1 MTKRAKPRRNRPEAQ
16 KSKKWLYINI
26 ALAVGLMAIAAGVL
40 LWAGQES
47 TKPLPTPDR
56 YARQRDNAMENFTL
70 KSLDGADINL
80 RDYDGQVVLLNFWAT
95 WCPPC
100 TAELP
105 DIDAFYNAH
114 KDEGF
119 VVIAVNAQEDAQTVD
134 AFIKA
139 KGFNFPVAL
148 DSQAS
153 LMQRYSVRGLPTT
166 FILDRDGVIRH
177 TQSGVITQQ
186 QLEDIIG
193 PLL

>member
-1 MTKRAKPRRNRPEAQ
+1 MTKRAKPRRSRPEAK

-26 ALAVGLMAIAAGVL
+26 ALAVGVMAIAAGAL
-40 LWAGQES
+40 LWAAQES
-47 TKPLPTPDR
+47 SKPQPTPDK
-56 YARQRDNAMENFTL
+56 YAGQRDNAMENFTL
-70 KSLDGADINL
+70 KSLDGKDVNL
-80 RDYDGQVVLLNFWAT
+80 RDYDGQVILVNFWAT

-105 DIDAFYNAH
+105 DINAFYEAH

-119 VVIAVNAQEDAQTVD
+119 VVLAVNAQEDPQTVKT
-134 AFIKA
+134 FIDQR
-139 KGFNFPVAL
+139 GFTFPVLL
-148 DSQAS
+148 DLNAN

-177 TQSGVITQQ
+177 TQSGVITPQ
-186 QLEDIIG
+186 QLEQIII